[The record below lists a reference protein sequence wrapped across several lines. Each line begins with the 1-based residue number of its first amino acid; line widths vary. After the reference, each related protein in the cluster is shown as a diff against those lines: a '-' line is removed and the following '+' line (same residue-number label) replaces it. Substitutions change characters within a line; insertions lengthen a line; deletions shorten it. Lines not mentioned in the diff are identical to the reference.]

1 MAAIEKGL
9 PLEIKKKKKTRTK
22 KDVDLRLRVLN
33 KLGRSIP
40 RVK

>member
-9 PLEIKKKKKTRTK
+9 PLGRKTKMK
-22 KDVDLRLRVLN
+22 KDADLRLHVLK

-40 RVK
+40 RAE